1 MMNKRRL
8 NEELVL
14 ILVIFFGVLSAI
26 TLLVQASEK
35 NEIEGEITT
44 TTYESET
51 IETIDHNV
59 VIPPAN
65 VLPEVTENETIQ
77 NEITWDEW
85 TAPEFLPEEE
95 TAEEPK
101 PENAIEFDDW
111 DDVNF
116 YLLAKIAMAEA
127 EGESLETKMLVIL
140 TVLNRVKSNAFP
152 DTVYDV
158 IFQNRNGVY
167 QFSPVMSGG
176 RWWTT
181 EPNEECWKAV
191 TAVFNLEHDISE
203 GALYFEACKN
213 KNNWH
218 SRNLTFIC
226 QSSNT
231 RFYK

>member
-1 MMNKRRL
+1 MMNKRRFDD
-8 NEELVL
+8 ELLL
-14 ILVIFFGVLSAI
+14 ILVILFGVLSAVV
-26 TLLVQASEK
+26 LLVQTSEK

-44 TTYESET
+44 ATYESET
-51 IETIDHNV
+51 IEAMDHNV

-65 VLPEVTENETIQ
+65 VLPETTETETETETEGIKEIQ
-77 NEITWDEW
+77 CEVLD
-85 TAPEFLPEEE
+85 FEEAE
-95 TAEEPK
+95 TDIVPDIR
-101 PENAIEFDDW
+101 NDY
-111 DDVNF
+111 NF

-152 DTVYDV
+152 DTVHDV

-191 TAVFNLEHDISE
+191 TAVFNLEYDISE